1 METMTLELILVNDDK
16 EKLLKFLEENRIC
29 YERYG
34 SSYSAYLEEEARCQL
49 ENFLYDYVDRDE
61 LDALV
66 MQYAPGLA
74 DAIGNNDYVINNDVM
89 YDIVLDYCNEKELPG
104 HREED
109 N

>member
-61 LDALV
+61 LDELV
-66 MQYAPGLA
+66 MRYAPGLA

>member
-49 ENFLYDYVDRDE
+49 ENFLYDYVDSDE

-74 DAIGNNDYVINNDVM
+74 DAIGNNDYVINNDVL
-89 YDIVLDYCNEKELPG
+89 YDIVSDYCSENELPG
-104 HREED
+104 YREED

>member
-16 EKLLKFLEENRIC
+16 EKLLKFLEEKCIC

-49 ENFLYDYVDRDE
+49 ENFLYDYAEGDE
-61 LDALV
+61 LDALIR
-66 MQYAPGLA
+66 QHASGLA
-74 DAIGNNDYVINNDVM
+74 DALGDSDYLMNGDEL
-89 YDIVLDYCNEKELPG
+89 YDIVSDYCSENELPG
-104 HREED
+104 YREED

>member
-34 SSYSAYLEEEARCQL
+34 SSYSAYLEEEARFQL
-49 ENFLYDYVDRDE
+49 ENFLYDYAEGDD
-61 LDALV
+61 LDALIR
-66 MQYAPGLA
+66 QHTPGLA
-74 DAIGNNDYVINNDVM
+74 DALGYSDYLINNDVM
-89 YDIVLDYCNEKELPG
+89 CDIVLDYCNEKELPG
-104 HREED
+104 YREED

>member
-49 ENFLYDYVDRDE
+49 ENSLYDYANGDE
-61 LDALV
+61 LDILIR
-66 MQYAPGLA
+66 QHAPGLA
-74 DAIGNNDYVINNDVM
+74 DAFANNDYLIDSDVLF
-89 YDIVLDYCNEKELPG
+89 DIVSDYCSENELPG
-104 HREED
+104 YREED
-109 N
+109 M

>member
-66 MQYAPGLA
+66 MQHAPGLA
-74 DAIGNNDYVINNDVM
+74 DAIGNNDYLKDGDVL
-89 YDIVLDYCNEKELPG
+89 YDIVSDYCSENELPG
-104 HREED
+104 YREED